1 MQLASIDMNSNSNE
15 EDGDEAK
22 EDDGVDKNRNSTG
35 LEVAKLHNPVPPWK
49 LKEQTWTQ
57 QQKQNYS
64 YHYRTPVCHPSFS
77 SVFFLL

>member
-49 LKEQTWTQ
+49 LKEQTWT
-57 QQKQNYS
+57 
-64 YHYRTPVCHPSFS
+64 
-77 SVFFLL
+77 